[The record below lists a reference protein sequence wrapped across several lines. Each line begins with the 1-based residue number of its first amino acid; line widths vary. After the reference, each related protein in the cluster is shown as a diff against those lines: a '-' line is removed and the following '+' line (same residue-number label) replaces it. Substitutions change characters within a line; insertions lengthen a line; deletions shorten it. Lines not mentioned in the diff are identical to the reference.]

1 MNRPRQRRN
10 VLTNDAD
17 TTELLET
24 LKRGVVALLS
34 SVDASYSLPSSL
46 TYSIGN
52 GVTNVSWTPPTNA
65 PVSGSTVSF
74 INSYNIRYRLT
85 SNASFTNVVGIS
97 STASTYSVQLL
108 PTENL
113 IVQIRGVNTLLGPFE
128 YAELIITP
136 PPLPTASIIT
146 SDNTITDG
154 SSTTIT
160 PSFTDGT
167 AQITVNGLSTFGVSP
182 IISDTSYSVTP
193 AVGNTTYN
201 LIVTNGVGAQQSASV
216 IVTVFPVPTASI
228 ITSDNTITDGSSTT
242 ITPTFTGGTAQITV
256 NGLSTFG
263 VSPIISDTSYSVTPA
278 VGNTTYNLIVTNGAG
293 AQQSASVV
301 ITVSPAGPVAPG
313 IFYTGDYSNGVSM
326 LPFYGQQFFGVF
338 ASVVRILNF
347 NLTFPIGTT
356 RVRLAGSGAT
366 ASECLNLDSV
376 NFVPGANQTSQ
387 SIELNKSFVSVPQD
401 QSNFDVIYLLLNAN
415 NDTNNPDFIFYIVI
429 KG

>member
-46 TYSIGN
+46 IYSIGN

-128 YAELIITP
+128 YVELIITP

-146 SDNTITDG
+146 TDDTITDG
-154 SSTTIT
+154 
-160 PSFTDGT
+160 D
-167 AQITVNGLSTFGVSP
+167 
-182 IISDTSYSVTP
+182 
-193 AVGNTTYN
+193 
-201 LIVTNGVGAQQSASV
+201 
-216 IVTVFPVPTASI
+216 
-228 ITSDNTITDGSSTT
+228 STT

-263 VSPIISDTSYSVTPA
+263 VSPIISDTGYPVTPP
-278 VGNTTYNLIVTNGAG
+278 VGVTTYNLIVTNGVG
-293 AQQSASVV
+293 VQQSASVN
-301 ITVSPAGPVAPG
+301 ITVSPAPVAPG
-313 IFYTGDYSNGVSM
+313 VFYTGDYSNGVSM
-326 LPFYGQQFFGVF
+326 LPFYGQEFFGVF
-338 ASVVRILNF
+338 ASVVRTLNF

-376 NFVPGANQTSQ
+376 NFEPGANQTSQ

-415 NDTNNPDFIFYIVI
+415 NDTNNPDFTFYIVI

>member
-160 PSFTDGT
+160 P
-167 AQITVNGLSTFGVSP
+167 
-182 IISDTSYSVTP
+182 
-193 AVGNTTYN
+193 
-201 LIVTNGVGAQQSASV
+201 
-216 IVTVFPVPTASI
+216 
-228 ITSDNTITDGSSTT
+228 
-242 ITPTFTGGTAQITV
+242 TFTGGTAQITV

-338 ASVVRILNF
+338 ASAVRILNF

-356 RVRLAGSGAT
+356 RVRLAGTGYT
-366 ASECLNLDSV
+366 ASECLNLNSV
-376 NFVPGANQTSQ
+376 DFVPGANQTSQ
-387 SIELNKSFVSVPQD
+387 SIELNKSFVSVPEN
-401 QSNFDVIYLLLNAN
+401 QSNFDLIYLLLNAN
-415 NDTNNPDFIFYIVI
+415 DVNNPDFTFYIVI

>member
-10 VLTNDAD
+10 LLTNSAD
-17 TTELLET
+17 TSELLET
-24 LKRGVVALLS
+24 LKSGVVALLS

-154 SSTTIT
+154 
-160 PSFTDGT
+160 D
-167 AQITVNGLSTFGVSP
+167 
-182 IISDTSYSVTP
+182 
-193 AVGNTTYN
+193 
-201 LIVTNGVGAQQSASV
+201 
-216 IVTVFPVPTASI
+216 
-228 ITSDNTITDGSSTT
+228 STT

-263 VSPIISDTSYSVTPA
+263 VSPIISETEYSVTPS
-278 VGNTTYNLIVTNGAG
+278 VGVTTYNLIVTNAVNV
-293 AQQSASVV
+293 QQSASVN
-301 ITVSPAGPVAPG
+301 ITVSPAPVAPG
-313 IFYTGDYSNGVSM
+313 IFYAGIYSNGVSM
-326 LPFYGQQFFGVF
+326 LPFYGQEFFGVF

-347 NLTFPIGTT
+347 NLTFPNGTT
-356 RVRLAGSGAT
+356 RVRLAGTGDT
-366 ASECLNLDSV
+366 ASQCLNLDSV
-376 NFVPGANQTSQ
+376 DFVPGANQTSQ
-387 SIELNKSFVSVPQD
+387 SIELNKTFISVPQG
-401 QSNFDVIYLLLNAN
+401 QSAFDVIYLLLNAN
-415 NDTNNPDFIFYIVI
+415 NVNNADFQFFIII